1 MMLSSP
7 ESEHPWS
14 GVPAHLSWGIVTG
27 RLPELDRTVIHP
39 PPGTLTVVV
48 TEADPGGF
56 IISGI
61 PKVQEFL
68 GVGGERG
75 IRRKI
80 LERHTSHV
88 CPHLHGLLPPTE
100 VLLTV

>member
-1 MMLSSP
+1 M
-7 ESEHPWS
+7 
-14 GVPAHLSWGIVTG
+14 
-27 RLPELDRTVIHP
+27 DRTVIHP
-39 PPGTLTVVV
+39 PPGPLIVVV
-48 TEADPGGF
+48 AEADPGGF

-68 GVGGERG
+68 GVGGKQS

-80 LERHTSHV
+80 PERDTSHV
-88 CPHLHGLLPPTE
+88 CPHLHGPPPPTE